1 MSLLD
6 RLEKQKFSVSGERSA
21 EITLYDEY
29 SDLKERVHKDFIET
43 VNQQDISLFGVK
55 GEQEEELLKIM
66 DSLIESKAPKISRTE
81 RSRL

>member
-29 SDLKERVHKDFIET
+29 SDLKERVPQRFY
-43 VNQQDISLFGVK
+43 
-55 GEQEEELLKIM
+55 
-66 DSLIESKAPKISRTE
+66 
-81 RSRL
+81 

>member
-55 GEQEEELLKIM
+55 EARRRIAQNNGFI
-66 DSLIESKAPKISRTE
+66 D
-81 RSRL
+81 